1 MFTSL
6 FKNEKW
12 FAVDFSAK
20 PEHTCSADGVPVNA
34 QIVDQTPA
42 NDFMKA
48 DNGFPR
54 SDISILKKTQ
64 DVSLQQS
71 ILARMVETRD
81 SPAAEGLTDAELAA
95 RAIPRSVNTT
105 ASLRDWLARDGGSI
119 SKFVDRMI
127 DERKAAAAAVEKP
140 VEKPVVSINEK
151 EVDGL

>member
-12 FAVDFSAK
+12 FAADFSAK
-20 PEHTCSADGVPVNA
+20 PDYECSADGVPVNA

-42 NDFMKA
+42 NEFLIA

-64 DVSLQQS
+64 DASLQQS
-71 ILARMVETRD
+71 ILARMVELRGT
-81 SPAAEGLTDAELAA
+81 PAAEGLTDAELAS

-119 SKFVDRMI
+119 SKVVDRMI
-127 DERKAAAAAVEKP
+127 EERKVDAAVEKP
-140 VEKPVVSINEK
+140 VDKSVVSVNEK